1 MTRPLISVMIGVYN
15 AERYLAEAIDSVFA
29 QSYRPLELIVG
40 GSGAE
45 AAGGGPPRRYGAAL
59 TYARQENAGN
69 GSARN
74 HAVRL
79 ASGELFAFLD
89 ADDRFVP
96 GKLEHQFAA
105 LQADPTLDMVF
116 GHVREFVS
124 PELTD
129 VQRATVRP
137 PAPQPL
143 PWPAPNLMLIRRES
157 FAGVGPF
164 SESLRVGVTVDW
176 YARAAEAGLRNAM
189 LPEVV
194 LERRLHLT
202 NNGLRERDSRQQYL
216 HVLKA
221 ALDRRRA
228 HGSPASPDPAAVAK
242 GDQEL

>member
-29 QSYRPLELIVG
+29 QSCRPLELIVVDDG
-40 GSGAE
+40 SDDGSGEVA
-45 AAGGGPPRRYGAAL
+45 RRYGAAL

-96 GKLEHQFAA
+96 GKLARQFAA

-124 PELTD
+124 PELTE

-157 FAGVGPF
+157 FARVGPF
-164 SESLRVGVTVDW
+164 SESVKVGVTVDW
-176 YARAAEAGLRNAM
+176 YARAAEAGLRSAM

-202 NNGLRERDSRQQYL
+202 NNG
-216 HVLKA
+216 
-221 ALDRRRA
+221 
-228 HGSPASPDPAAVAK
+228 
-242 GDQEL
+242 